1 MVIRVRCRFDNT
13 VQLGV
18 ALVGLDVA
26 YSYDDEALYHDSQK
40 SHYKICCNM
49 LVLSP
54 SPSPTSSTCS
64 PSLPSLILA
73 FFCYHIPFTT
83 ITQKVTQMSRGC
95 LGGRGMRCRHSSSL
109 RK

>member
-49 LVLSP
+49 LVLYP
-54 SPSPTSSTCS
+54 SPSPTHLSA
-64 PSLPSLILA
+64 LPL
-73 FFCYHIPFTT
+73 
-83 ITQKVTQMSRGC
+83 
-95 LGGRGMRCRHSSSL
+95 CRPSSL
-109 RK
+109 LSFVITYRLLL